1 MSDRRVRVYESK
13 ASLATA
19 VAERFIKR
27 MREILDAKPE
37 AHVVLTGGTMG
48 EAVLQAVADSA
59 RIDRVDWSRVTFWW
73 GDERYLPTGDPDR
86 NETQSRRALLDRL
99 ALRPEQIKAFPALG
113 EHASIEEAAQAYAAE
128 LAAAAPEGAAYPV
141 FDLTFL
147 GVGPDGHV
155 ASLFPD
161 HEAVRDREHIVLPE
175 TNSPKPPPERL
186 TLTLPVINSSERVW
200 LVMAGSDKAGALGLA
215 LADANPADVPVAG
228 VRGKLRTVFFVDVD
242 AAAEVPEN
250 LLTRERFWTA
260 AHELP
265 TLGGA

>member
-1 MSDRRVRVYESK
+1 MSDRRVRVYDSK
-13 ASLATA
+13 SSLSAA
-19 VAERFIKR
+19 VAARFLKR
-27 MREILDAKPE
+27 MREILDEKDE

-48 EAVLQAVADSA
+48 EAVLAAIAASKNRDK
-59 RIDRVDWSRVTFWW
+59 VDWSRVTFWW
-73 GDERYLPTGDPDR
+73 GDERYLPKGDPER
-86 NETQSRRALLDRL
+86 NETQSRRALLDAL
-99 ALRPEQIKAFPALG
+99 ELRPEQIKAFPAVG
-113 EHASIEEAAQAYAAE
+113 EHATIEDAAEAYAAE
-128 LAAAAPEGAAYPV
+128 LAAAAPAGAEHPV

-161 HEAVRDREHIVLPE
+161 HDAVRDRHHVVLSE

-186 TLTLPVINSSERVW
+186 TLTLPVINASERIW

-215 LADANPADVPVAG
+215 LADANPSDVPVAG
-228 VRGKLRTVFFVDVD
+228 VRGKRRTVFFVDVD

-260 AHELP
+260 AHEIP
-265 TLGGA
+265 QS